1 MEEGKML
8 KLSMQAVLMMII
20 GFTTFGAGAARLVP
34 RPPEPVILSTEI
46 DSSNGLMVISG
57 RNFGSSHFPIV
68 TLADEALE
76 VKSFSA
82 SEIVVRVPPDM
93 PLATYLLKVSAGS
106 PPSTSST
113 FNMVLFGPSDK

>member
-1 MEEGKML
+1 ML

-20 GFTTFGAGAARLVP
+20 GLTTFGAGAARLVP

-46 DSSNGLMVISG
+46 DSSNGFMIISG
-57 RNFGSSHFPIV
+57 RNFGSSHSPIV

-93 PLATYLLKVSAGS
+93 PLATYLLKVRSGG
-106 PPSTSST
+106 PPSTSAT
-113 FNMVLFGPSDK
+113 FNMMLFGVSDK